1 MAQLSAPQAY
11 PLWVISPYYCAP
23 YPVDLGIVRKVLT
36 VSDSSFVV
44 TDTNGNTLFS
54 CRIIVDAAGNP
65 IVTIQDKVLIA
76 HNRWQAFRGESTDS
90 KNLLFSARTRSMLY
104 LKTKLDVYFAHN
116 TTEKVCDF
124 KVEGS
129 WLDRSCVIYAG
140 GSSTVIAKMH
150 KKDAVQSILIGN
162 DNFIVTVYPNIDYA
176 FINPNIDYAFIVA
189 LIVILDEINNSSTTD
204 IVAVQS

>member
-1 MAQLSAPQAY
+1 MGVSNSGERERTAY

-23 YPVDLGIVRKVLT
+23 YPVDLGTVRKVLT
-36 VSDSSFVV
+36 ASDSSFVV

-54 CRIIVDAAGNP
+54 LYNRIIVDAAGNP
-65 IVTIQDKVLIA
+65 IVTIQDKVFTA

-90 KNLLFSARTRSMLY
+90 KNLLCSARTRSMLY
-104 LKTKLDVYFAHN
+104 LKTKLDVYLAHN

-150 KKDAVQSILIGN
+150 KKYTVQSILIGN
-162 DNFIVTVYPNIDYA
+162 DNFIVTVYPNIDH
-176 FINPNIDYAFIVA
+176 AFIVA